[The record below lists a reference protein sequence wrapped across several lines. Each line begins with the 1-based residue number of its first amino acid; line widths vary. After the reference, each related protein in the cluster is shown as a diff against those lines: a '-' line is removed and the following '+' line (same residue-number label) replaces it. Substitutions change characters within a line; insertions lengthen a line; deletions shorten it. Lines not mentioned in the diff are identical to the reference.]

1 MVQNL
6 WDAAK
11 AVLKGKLYSNT
22 MLLQETREI
31 SNKQP
36 NLTPKKNK
44 EKTKPIV
51 EGKKSKQSEQK

>member
-36 NLTPKKNK
+36 NLTPKKTK

>member
-11 AVLKGKLYSNT
+11 AALKGKLYSDT

-36 NLTPKKNK
+36 NLTPKKTKENNK
-44 EKTKPIV
+44 TYSRRKEI
-51 EGKKSKQSEQK
+51 